1 MIRPERCS
9 LAIALV
15 IAASAA
21 TASADE
27 PPKSD
32 PVVAEALFKA
42 ARALV
47 DAGDHAA
54 GCPKFEASLALYP
67 SASTMINI
75 ARCREHEGKL
85 ASAWA
90 GYSRALAQSHT
101 AQPTD
106 RQRAL
111 DALARQAIAA
121 LEPRLPRLRIVVNK
135 PPPGLTVL
143 RDGQELPP
151 AVLGEAIPADPG
163 QHEVSVSAPGYRGET
178 RSVLLE
184 EGKTA
189 TVEVSLQF
197 VITSPTP
204 AALPPRATDSTAPTA
219 PAWAW
224 ISGAAGVALTGVA
237 VGFLVDDLA
246 AIRALRSRCRTD
258 ASGTRCDAGYDYAA
272 DNARKNR
279 DVALMAA
286 FGGAGLLALGA
297 GIYGVARAKAGA
309 PTDRPVAT
317 AWITPSAGGVVLSG
331 GF

>member
-9 LAIALV
+9 PALAALV
-15 IAASAA
+15 IATSAA
-21 TASADE
+21 TASANE

-90 GYSRALAQSHT
+90 SYSRALAQSHT
-101 AQPTD
+101 AQPSD

-121 LEPRLPRLRIVVNK
+121 LEPRLPRVRIVVHQ

-151 AVLGEAIPADPG
+151 AALGQAIPADPG

-189 TVEVSLQF
+189 TVEVSLQL

-204 AALPPRATDSTAPTA
+204 AALPPRAAEPAA

-224 ISGAAGVALTGVA
+224 ITGAAGVALTGVA

-246 AIRALRSRCRTD
+246 AISALRTRCRTD